1 MIRRGTDRLSSAGFT
16 LIEVLIA
23 VALFGMA
30 ATVLSSS
37 FVNALLLYE
46 RGRSQQLLNID
57 QANVRMQLLLE
68 PSRQAAQDGASCET
82 LHSGLARWYA
92 EIEATDVVDLFRVE
106 LHVDFLSPR
115 KGQTEQYSESL
126 YLLRPTW
133 SEPRDRTTLL
143 QKKRDSRLKTQNFSR
158 F

>member
-1 MIRRGTDRLSSAGFT
+1 MICRGTNSPSLAGFT

-23 VALFGMA
+23 VALFAMA
-30 ATVLSSS
+30 ASVLSSS
-37 FVNALLLYE
+37 FVNALLLDE
-46 RGRSQQLLNID
+46 RGRSQQLQNID

-82 LHSGLARWYA
+82 LYNGRAKWYA
-92 EIEATDVVDLFRVE
+92 EIEATDVVDLFRVQ
-106 LHVDFLSPR
+106 LHVDFLSPG

-133 SEPRDRTTLL
+133 SDAGDRSTLL
-143 QKKRDSRLKTQNFSR
+143 QKKRDSRLQSQNFSR